1 MKGKGRGGKG
11 LGFGWVWEWD
21 TNAKRS
27 RNIYCPING
36 TLYKPLKNQGKMLQI
51 VTKSY
56 DNRPLSYDFNI
67 M

>member
-1 MKGKGRGGKG
+1 MYRYKDIDI
-11 LGFGWVWEWD
+11 FGWN

-36 TLYKPLKNQGKMLQI
+36 TLYKTLKNQGKLLQI
-51 VTKSY
+51 VTKPY
-56 DNRPLSYDFNI
+56 DNRPLSYDYDI

>member
-1 MKGKGRGGKG
+1 MRKGRWWKG
-11 LGFGWVWEWD
+11 FEFGVGLEWD
-21 TNAKRS
+21 TNAQTP

-36 TLYKPLKNQGKMLQI
+36 TLFKSLKNQGKMLQI

-56 DNRPLSYDFNI
+56 DNRPLSYDYDI